1 MRIRELK
8 LIRYGK
14 FTDRHLDLPHSVQD
28 IHFIVGPNEAG
39 KSTVRSAISDWLF
52 GIPARTSL
60 DFLHLKPDMRLG
72 GILQAPGAADQPTR
86 ELVFDRTKGN
96 KNTLKTPVDAVLPD
110 NVLQPWL
117 GSLQAPDFNRMYA
130 LDHSTLLEGSEG
142 MLSAQ
147 DDLGRLLFQ
156 SAAGIEHLGDALKQL
171 ETEAESLLAPRKS
184 GSRAYYKALEDYEA
198 AHARFK
204 LATLRSKDWSIQYED
219 LKKIEQ
225 KLDDARK
232 RDAELRVQISR
243 LERIRRV
250 APLLQS
256 LEAAQQQRASL
267 LSQGDVPLLAPEA
280 AANYAVAL
288 KDLTLAAADIARLEQ
303 EIAQLKLE
311 AEGQHVDSG
320 ILARAEDIKQLNES
334 RLQFRAYQVDMG
346 KRRGEVTALMQQV
359 QGLIRDLGWVAET
372 EEAVELRLPAASV
385 RSRLRALLKS
395 RADVWQDLNSAQARL
410 EACMQDIQAAQDDLK
425 AVGTGDLS
433 PQLMAA
439 VDEANRLG
447 DHEAVMEEI
456 DQELA
461 DIQQKI
467 EASLDGL
474 GSWRLPVAELQ
485 KMAVPDLA
493 YVQNLLDQLRQ
504 DQAEERAQQDALD
517 AKGHEAAKLERELQQ
532 LVRSFEPVSRQ
543 QVLQARRERDE
554 AWQGLRQSPQELTA
568 RAGTFEGHVAAADS
582 LADLRHDRAEHDAER
597 QAKAAALDQQRAE
610 VQALRQRLEGIQ
622 SRIKRRAAEWEALTT
637 ACGLPQLPLELAP
650 SWLQRRQTVLDL
662 SSDRAQAE
670 RRRTTSLEAAERARS
685 SLWMALSAQEMGQQP
700 ASLAECLRLAN
711 AQIRSH
717 EQAQGQR
724 KTLEQQLRDA
734 QRNLPSLQTAL
745 QAAGKPWDEWT
756 QSWQAAAR
764 AASYSPEVA
773 VDQVEA
779 EVEVMDKVEGLLDR
793 MRDIRRNRIDAMQA
807 DLDGLAASAKEL
819 AQRLDPELLGQPAED
834 IALELVARLELARK
848 AEEAAESVKSQLVG
862 KTDELEKA
870 RRKQELVQ
878 AGLAP
883 LMAAAGVQTVED
895 LGPAIERS
903 GQRRAVEDRITSVE
917 RELVQ
922 AGDALPLEK
931 LREEAAG
938 IEPDKAKAELDGL
951 ATLSQ
956 EVVADIVRLG
966 NDYGSKK
973 QVFEAID
980 GTDLAAKAD
989 AQRQEAVAAM
999 ADAAERYVKLQ
1010 TASRLL
1016 KWSMEK
1022 FRQTKQG
1029 PMLARASAIFS
1040 ALTLGSF
1047 NRLVVDSEQASP
1059 KLLGVRHGG
1068 QQVDISG
1075 MSEGSRDQLFLALR
1089 LAALELQADQGATM
1103 PLIADD
1109 LFINFDDQRTAAGFE
1124 VLGQLSRK
1132 MQVVFLSHH
1141 DHLVPLARQV
1151 LGPQLN
1157 VVQL

>member
-1 MRIRELK
+1 
-8 LIRYGK
+8 
-14 FTDRHLDLPHSVQD
+14 
-28 IHFIVGPNEAG
+28 
-39 KSTVRSAISDWLF
+39 
-52 GIPARTSL
+52 
-60 DFLHLKPDMRLG
+60 
-72 GILQAPGAADQPTR
+72 
-86 ELVFDRTKGN
+86 
-96 KNTLKTPVDAVLPD
+96 
-110 NVLQPWL
+110 
-117 GSLQAPDFNRMYA
+117 
-130 LDHSTLLEGSEG
+130 
-142 MLSAQ
+142 
-147 DDLGRLLFQ
+147 LLFQ
-156 SAAGIEHLGDALKQL
+156 SAAGIEHLGDALKQIDS
-171 ETEAESLLAPRKS
+171 EADSLWALRKS
-184 GSRAYYKALEDYEA
+184 GSRAYHKAHEDYA
-198 AHARFK
+198 AASAALK
-204 LATLRSKDWSIQYED
+204 QATLRTKDWATQHDD

-225 KLDDARK
+225 KLDDARQ
-232 RDAELRVQISR
+232 RDVELREQISR

-250 APLLQS
+250 GPLLQS
-256 LEAAQQQRASL
+256 LDAAQQQKNAL
-267 LSQGDVPLLAPEA
+267 LAHGDVPLLEQGA
-280 AANYAVAL
+280 AAHYAVAL
-288 KDLTLAAADIARLEQ
+288 RDLHLAKADITRLEQ

-311 AEGQHVDSG
+311 AEGQHVDRG
-320 ILARAEDIKQLNES
+320 LLARADDITQLNER

-372 EEAVELRLPAASV
+372 EEAVAQRLPAAPV

-395 RADVWQDLNSAQARL
+395 RAAVLQDLSTARDRL
-410 EACMQDIQAAQDDLK
+410 DACEQSLQAAQEDLK
-425 AVGTGDLS
+425 AVTADHLS
-433 PQLMAA
+433 PQLSEA
-439 VDEANRLG
+439 VEEANRLG
-447 DHEAVMEEI
+447 DHKAVMEEI

-461 DIQQKI
+461 GLHQQI
-467 EASLDGL
+467 EAALAGL
-474 GSWRLPVAELQ
+474 GRWRQPVAKLQ
-485 KMAVPDLA
+485 TMAAPDLA
-493 YVQNLLDQLRQ
+493 FVQNQLDQLRQ

-532 LVRSFEPVSRQ
+532 LVRSFEPVSRE
-543 QVLQARRERDE
+543 QVLQARRERDDV
-554 AWQGLRQSPQELTA
+554 WQGLRQSPQELTA
-568 RAGTFEGHVAAADS
+568 RAGTFEGRIAAADT

-597 QAKAAALDQQRAE
+597 QAKAGALEQQRAE
-610 VQALRQRLEGIQ
+610 EQALRQRLEGLQ
-622 SRIKRRAAEWEALTT
+622 SRIKRRAADWDELTS

-650 SWLQRRQTVLDL
+650 SWLQRRQTVLNL
-662 SSDRAQAE
+662 ASEVEQAE
-670 RRRTTSLEAAERARS
+670 RRRTTGLEAAESVRT
-685 SLWMALSAQEMGQQP
+685 SLWKALGAQGRGEEP
-700 ASLAECLRLAN
+700 AALTECLRRAK
-711 AQIRSH
+711 AQISLH

-734 QRNLPSLQTAL
+734 QRSLPGLQITV
-745 QAAGKPWDEWT
+745 QAALEPWGEWT
-756 QSWQAAAR
+756 QSWQASAKAAG
-764 AASYSPEVA
+764 YSPEVA

-779 EVEVMDKVEGLLDR
+779 EVEVMDRVEGLLDR
-793 MRDIRRNRIDAMQA
+793 VRDIRRNRIDAMQA
-807 DLDGLAASAKEL
+807 DLDGLQASAREL
-819 AQRLDPELLGQPAED
+819 AQRMDPELLSQPAED

-848 AEEAAESVKSQLVG
+848 AEEAAESVQSLLAV
-862 KTDELEKA
+862 KTEGLA
-870 RRKQELVQ
+870 AACRKQEAVV
-878 AGLAP
+878 AGLAA

-903 GQRRAVEDRITSVE
+903 GQRRDIEERIGSAE

-938 IEPDKAKAELDGL
+938 VGPDEVKAKLDGL
-951 ATLSQ
+951 AARSVD
-956 EVVADIVRLG
+956 VVAEIVRLG
-966 NDYGSKK
+966 NDYGSRK
-973 QVFEAID
+973 QAFDAVD

-1047 NRLVVDSEQASP
+1047 HRLVVDSEEATP

-1132 MQVVFLSHH
+1132 MQVVFLTHH

-1151 LGPQLN
+1151 LGDRLN

>member
-8 LIRYGK
+8 LLRYGK
-14 FTDRHLDLPHSVQD
+14 FTARHLDLPHSAQD

-60 DFLHLKPDMRLG
+60 AFLHPMPEMRLG
-72 GILQAPGAADQPTR
+72 GVLEAAGPPGEPGR
-86 ELVFDRTKGN
+86 ELAFDRTKGN
-96 KNTLKTPVDAVLPD
+96 KNTLRTPTDAALPD

-117 GSLQAPDFNRMYA
+117 GNLQAHAFNRMYA

-171 ETEAESLLAPRKS
+171 ESEADSLWAPRKS
-184 GSRAYYKALEDYEA
+184 GSRAYYKAQEDYDA

-204 LATLRSKDWSIQYED
+204 QATLRSKDWSTQHDD
-219 LKKIEQ
+219 LEKIEQ

-232 RDAELRVQISR
+232 RDADLRAQISR

-256 LEAAQQQRASL
+256 LDAAQQQRAAL
-267 LSQGDVPLLAPEA
+267 LSQGDVPLLAPDA
-280 AANYAVAL
+280 AASYAVAL
-288 KDLTLAAADIARLEQ
+288 RDLTLAKADTARLEQ

-311 AEGQHVDSG
+311 AEGQHVDTG
-320 ILARAEDIKQLNES
+320 ILARAEDITQLNES

-359 QGLIRDLGWVAET
+359 QGLTRDLGWVAQT
-372 EEAVELRLPAASV
+372 EEDLAQRLPAAPV

-395 RADVWQDLNSAQARL
+395 RADVSQDLSSAQARL
-410 EACMQDIQAAQDDLK
+410 EACVQDIQAAQEDLK
-425 AVGTGDLS
+425 AVAAGDLS

-485 KMAVPDLA
+485 KMAVPELA
-493 YVQNLLDQLRQ
+493 YAQNLLDQLRQ
-504 DQAEERAQQDALD
+504 DQADERAQQDALD

-543 QVLQARRERDE
+543 QVLQARLERDE

-610 VQALRQRLEGIQ
+610 EHALRQRLEGIQ

-637 ACGLPQLPLELAP
+637 ACGLPRLPLELAP

-685 SLWMALSAQEMGQQP
+685 SLWMALSDQEMGQQP

-756 QSWQAAAR
+756 QSWQGAAR
-764 AASYSPEVA
+764 AAGYSPEVA
-773 VDQVEA
+773 LDQVEA

-793 MRDIRRNRIDAMQA
+793 VRDIRRNRIDAMQA
-807 DLDGLAASAKEL
+807 DLDGLTASAKAL
-819 AQRLDPELLGQPAED
+819 AQRLDPELLEQSAED

-848 AEEAAESVKSQLVG
+848 AEEAAESVKSQLAG
-862 KTDELEKA
+862 KTDELDKA

-903 GQRRAVEDRITSVE
+903 SQRRAIEERIASAE

-922 AGDALPLEK
+922 AGDALRLEK

-938 IEPDKAKAELDGL
+938 IEPDKAKAELEAL
-951 ATLSQ
+951 ATQSQ
-956 EVVADIVRLG
+956 EVVADIARLG
-966 NDYGSKK
+966 NDHGSRR

-980 GTDLAAKAD
+980 GTDLAARAD

-1047 NRLVVDSEQASP
+1047 NRLVVDSEQAMP
-1059 KLLGVRHGG
+1059 KLLGVRDGG
-1068 QQVDISG
+1068 QLVEISG

-1089 LAALELQADQGATM
+1089 LAALELQADQGAKM

-1109 LFINFDDQRTAAGFE
+1109 LFINFDDRRTAAGFE
-1124 VLGQLSRK
+1124 VLGHLSRK
-1132 MQVVFLSHH
+1132 MQVVFLTHH
-1141 DHLVPLARQV
+1141 DHLVPLAREV
-1151 LGPQLN
+1151 LGSQLN
-1157 VVQL
+1157 VVEL